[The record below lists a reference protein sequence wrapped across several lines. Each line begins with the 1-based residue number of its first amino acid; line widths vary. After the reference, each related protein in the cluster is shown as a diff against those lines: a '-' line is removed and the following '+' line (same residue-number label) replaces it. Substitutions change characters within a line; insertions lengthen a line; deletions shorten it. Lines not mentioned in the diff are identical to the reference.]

1 MTSIPWLKMAPK
13 FGGHARKHAS
23 QFMHSDMSMYMG
35 ALGHLVCRSRLSMRD
50 FRAALVPD
58 AIY

>member
-1 MTSIPWLKMAPK
+1 MAPK

-23 QFMHSDMSMYMG
+23 QFMHSDMSMYIG
-35 ALGHLVCRSRLSMRD
+35 GLGHLVCRSRLSMRD